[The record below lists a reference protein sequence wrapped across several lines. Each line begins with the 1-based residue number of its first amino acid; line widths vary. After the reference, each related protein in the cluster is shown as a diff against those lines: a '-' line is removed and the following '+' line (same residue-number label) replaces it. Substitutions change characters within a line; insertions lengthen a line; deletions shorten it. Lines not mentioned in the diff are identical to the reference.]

1 MDVGDSTEEAQKLRR
16 RVFLRPRAGP
26 RSRPRNPERHG
37 GSKLR
42 RPARGVIAESPLR
55 HAIELARNNISLELP
70 IPRFGVECRE
80 PLTKCSQ
87 FLGVESLNLSFN
99 PFHSAHKVL
108 FYYIS
113 AGQLAAWHA

>member
-1 MDVGDSTEEAQKLRR
+1 M
-16 RVFLRPRAGP
+16 
-26 RSRPRNPERHG
+26 
-37 GSKLR
+37 
-42 RPARGVIAESPLR
+42 IAESPLR